1 MIRFNDLNGT
11 FKKYKIKYVL
21 ICFVVLVLVIVCLFY
36 LIVPYI
42 IRKFNGFSTSAAISS
57 IAVVVSVLA
66 LMYKILKLYL
76 SNQLKGKKSI
86 NLEVRVE
93 DDIVVLECM
102 IENNSHKR
110 IEPQNVY
117 LFIESGVLKNNNYVF
132 PFLLKHEKGECD
144 CVLSKRCQGGGLNRY
159 PDDLVDKSQNTVFR
173 TMVKYEHLSCDSILY
188 IDPGESFCDSVAIKL
203 HKGVYRAIV
212 VATIVKDD
220 CICTLK
226 NFVVKC

>member
-1 MIRFNDLNGT
+1 MIRFNDLDGT
-11 FKKYKIKYVL
+11 FKRYKIKYIL
-21 ICFVVLVLVIVCLFY
+21 ICLVALVVIVVCLFY
-36 LIVPYI
+36 LVVPLIVK
-42 IRKFNGFSTSAAISS
+42 KFDGYSTSAAISS
-57 IAVVVSVLA
+57 IAVIVSVLA
-66 LMYKILKLYL
+66 LMYKIIKIIL

-117 LFIESGVLKNNNYVF
+117 LFIEKGVLKSNSYVF

-144 CVLSKRCQGGGLNRY
+144 CVLSRKCQGGGLNHF
-159 PDDLVDKSQNTVFR
+159 PDDLVDKYHKSVFKS
-173 TMVKYEHLSCDSILY
+173 MVKYEHLSCDSILY
-188 IDPGESFCDSVAIKL
+188 IDPGESFCDSVAMKL
-203 HKGVYRAIV
+203 PEGVYRATV
-212 VATIVKDD
+212 VATIVKND
-220 CICTLK
+220 CLCTLK